1 MVGKQAAIQKR
12 SGGRESWRL
21 AGLCKVEKRNDTLA
35 STLTKAKAETPGDT
49 MSNMEGKELVN
60 SSGDTLAKV

>member
-1 MVGKQAAIQKR
+1 MVGKQTATQKR

-21 AGLCKVEKRNDTLA
+21 AVLCKVEKGNDTLA
-35 STLTKAKAETPGDT
+35 STLTKAKAETLGDT
-49 MSNMEGKELVN
+49 ISNMEGKELVN